1 MEDGGTGWGLRAME
15 PKSKSTPEL
24 ILEAEEA
31 HRLADLTIGV
41 GEELLERVIAV
52 SHRIEE
58 RVRRATA
65 EERLVAFGER

>member
-1 MEDGGTGWGLRAME
+1 MG

-24 ILEAEEA
+24 ILEAKEA

-41 GEELLERVIAV
+41 GEELLERVKAV
-52 SHRIEE
+52 SHWIEE

-65 EERLVAFGER
+65 EERLGAFGER